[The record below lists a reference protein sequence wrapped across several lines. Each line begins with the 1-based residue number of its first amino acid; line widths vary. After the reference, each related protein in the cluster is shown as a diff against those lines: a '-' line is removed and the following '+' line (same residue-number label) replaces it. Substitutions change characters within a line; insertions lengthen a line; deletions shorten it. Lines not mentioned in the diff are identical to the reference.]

1 MSESM
6 TLVVTALIVFRA
18 YRFLGRPSW
27 PVAAFLGAAC
37 VLAMLTRPE
46 AVLFVPFLI
55 VPVSL
60 LARSVAM
67 RSRLQLISSGWRR
80 GRGHRALGRVQ
91 PRSLRAA
98 GDAVERTLPARV
110 RPPLPRRVLRTGDR
124 LPVVALPALVA
135 KVPSRRRV
143 GTGSAIP

>member
-6 TLVVTALIVFRA
+6 TLVVTALIVFLA

-27 PVAAFLGAAC
+27 PVAAFLGAAR

-67 RSRLQLISSGWRR
+67 RSRLQLISGWRR

-98 GDAVERTLPARV
+98 GDAVERT
-110 RPPLPRRVLRTGDR
+110 RPDRVLR
-124 LPVVALPALVA
+124 
-135 KVPSRRRV
+135 
-143 GTGSAIP
+143 